1 MYSIMAVDPE
11 VKDENTCM
19 SSSLGQVSKP
29 KFFLDIFKKKY
40 YKCILHMFHLII
52 FYNCFWSW
60 GKGENTCTSSC

>member
-29 KFFLDIFKKKY
+29 K
-40 YKCILHMFHLII
+40 I
-52 FYNCFWSW
+52 FYYSKNIINVYYICSI
-60 GKGENTCTSSC
+60 

>member
-29 KFFLDIFKKKY
+29 KLFRYITQK
-40 YKCILHMFHLII
+40 IL
-52 FYNCFWSW
+52 
-60 GKGENTCTSSC
+60 